1 MPDTRLAATATAAPP
16 PLDRPAGP
24 PSLTDRLFPLEPL
37 PEIEIA
43 TAPLAPPRRPDASL
57 SVLDVSEFFG
67 ETSGGIRTYLLEKA
81 KYVEAHPELRQVIMV
96 PGPEDA
102 ISESDGVRVYR
113 LRGPAIPK
121 QKPYRFMPATRSTR
135 RVVEHEAPDLIE
147 VGSPGLVPWL
157 MRLATRRIETPLVYF
172 YHSNFPRVFAPFP
185 ERATAARRW
194 LYRASWQYAR
204 RLDRMF
210 DVTIAASDFSVDELR
225 GAGIDRVVKV
235 PLGVDLAF
243 FRPDRQARRAEVRAR
258 LGFDDRPLAVF
269 VGRFAK
275 EKELDLLVRAW
286 AEVERTSDCELAIVG
301 DGPMRPML
309 QALAAGRRRV
319 HFVPFQ
325 TNRDALADVVAAADF
340 FVAPCSQET
349 FGLSSLEALATGIPV
364 LSADRGGVSEQV
376 RRSGAGTC
384 FASGEPAA
392 LAEGVRQMVQA
403 DLAALGARGRAYAER
418 EHAWSTVFDRIV
430 AVYRDVVAAR

>member
-1 MPDTRLAATATAAPP
+1 MPVTRSASAPP
-16 PLDRPAGP
+16 ALAPALDRPAGP
-24 PSLTDRLFPLEPL
+24 ASVADRLFPLEPI
-37 PEIEIA
+37 PDVEIA
-43 TAPLAPPRRPDASL
+43 TATLPAQLRPAATL

-81 KYVEAHPELRQVIMV
+81 KYVEAHPDLRQVIMV
-96 PGPEDA
+96 PGAEDA
-102 ISESDGVRVYR
+102 ITESDGVRVYR

-121 QKPYRFMPATRSTR
+121 QKPYRFMLATHSTR

-157 MRLATRRIETPLVYF
+157 MRFATRRIETPLVYF

-185 ERATAARRW
+185 ERATAMRRW
-194 LYRASWQYAR
+194 LHHASWKYAR
-204 RLDRMF
+204 KLDRMF
-210 DVTIAASDFSVDELR
+210 DVTIAASDFSVTELR

-243 FRPDRQARRAEVRAR
+243 FHPSRQARRAQVRAR

-275 EKELDLLVRAW
+275 EKELDVLVRAW
-286 AEVERTSDCELAIVG
+286 AEVERTTDCTLAIVG

-309 QALAAGRRRV
+309 EALAAGRRRLR
-319 HFVPFQ
+319 FVPFQ

-349 FGLSSLEALATGIPV
+349 FGLSSLEALASGIPV

-376 RRSGAGTC
+376 RMSGAGTC
-384 FASGEPAA
+384 FTSGDAGA
-392 LAEGVRQMVQA
+392 LAEGVRHMLQA
-403 DLAALGARGRAYAER
+403 DLAALGARGRAYVER
-418 EHAWSTVFDRIV
+418 EHAWSHVFDRIV
-430 AVYRDVVAAR
+430 AVYRDVLAAR

>member
-1 MPDTRLAATATAAPP
+1 MPATTPAAPADAGASLDAPAAT
-16 PLDRPAGP
+16 

-37 PEIEIA
+37 PDIEIA
-43 TAPLAPPRRPDASL
+43 RVPLAPPRRPDAL
-57 SVLDVSEFFG
+57 SVLDISEFFG

-81 KYVEAHPELRQVIMV
+81 QYVEARPALRQVIMV

-102 ISESDGVRVYR
+102 VTESDGVRVYR
-113 LRGPAIPK
+113 LRGPSIPK
-121 QKPYRFMPATRSTR
+121 QKPYRFMLATRSTR

-147 VGSPGLVPWL
+147 IGSPGLVPWL
-157 MRLATRRIETPLVYF
+157 MQFATRRVETPLVYF

-185 ERATAARRW
+185 ERASSMRRF
-194 LYRASWQYAR
+194 LHHASWKYAR

-210 DVTIAASDFSVDELR
+210 DVTIAASDFSVRELQ

-243 FRPDRQARRAEVRAR
+243 FRPDRRARRAEVRAR
-258 LGFDDRPLAVF
+258 LGWPDGPVAVF

-275 EKELDLLVRAW
+275 EKELDVLVRAW
-286 AEVERTSDCELAIVG
+286 AEVERTTDCTLAIVG

-309 QALAAGRRRV
+309 EALAVGRRRV
-319 HFVPFQ
+319 RFVPFQ

-349 FGLSSLEALATGIPV
+349 FGLSSLEALASGVPV

-376 RRSGAGTC
+376 ERSGAGGH
-384 FASGEPAA
+384 FASGDPGA
-392 LAEGVRQMVQA
+392 LADGVRRMLSL
-403 DLAALGARGRAYAER
+403 DLRALGDQGRAYAER
-418 EHAWSTVFDRIV
+418 EHAWSHVFDRIF
-430 AVYRDVVAAR
+430 AVYRDVLAAR